1 MTSPVVSAHMVSPVE
16 PGFMLTLEPASTE
29 DLPVVMAE
37 PLKTNKEG
45 LGVVKIKDTE
55 FVPEGFHESLEEDG
69 GIKVTEKNEHLLIN
83 TARLEK
89 MHKESG
95 WATEKGKVYTPEMT
109 GFTPSEEEILNLKM
123 KGYVLRG
130 RIVCSSGRVANE
142 DMENELSSITQEDV
156 QSSINDGERAL
167 EWFYSH
173 QREHLHP
180 PQKFK
185 INDVTINDAEVITG
199 EEARFPHGEYLLHD
213 KTSRKNSLELM
224 VFTMCDNPSCLKMSS
239 IMLQLC
245 AMGILHKEDKDCAME
260 YLKTRNIYHIND
272 PVNGNTDICQRCIG
286 DIGAIVD

>member
-29 DLPVVMAE
+29 DLPFVMAE
-37 PLKTNKEG
+37 PLKINKEG
-45 LGVVKIKDTE
+45 HGVVKITDTE

-69 GIKVTEKNEHLLIN
+69 GIKVTEKNKHLLIN

-130 RIVCSSGRVANE
+130 RIVCSSGHVANE
-142 DMENELSSITQEDV
+142 DMENELGSITEEDVHSSIKE
-156 QSSINDGERAL
+156 SERAL

-199 EEARFPHGEYLLHD
+199 EEECFPHGEYLLHD

-245 AMGILHKEDKDCAME
+245 AMGNLHKEDKDCAME
-260 YLKTRNIYHIND
+260 YLTGRNIYHIND

-286 DIGAIVD
+286 NIGAIVD